1 MQDHKIRE
9 DKIKAVL
16 EDNFFF
22 KKGPRKPPPAT
33 YFEVLTRRERA
44 ALELAER
51 MTDIRTPVTD
61 EFFDRIRG
69 QFNKHEYALLVAAIA
84 FMNFRTKYNAAMG
97 IHHMKLC
104 DLPEVVEECEKAIAH
119 W

>member
-22 KKGPRKPPPAT
+22 KKGPKKTPPTT
-33 YFEVLTRRERA
+33 YFELLTKRERA

-51 MTDIRTPVTD
+51 MTDIHTNVTD
-61 EFFDRIRG
+61 EFYDRIKG
-69 QFNKHEYALLVAAIA
+69 QFNKYEYALLVAAIS
-84 FMNFRTKYNAAMG
+84 FMNLRTKYNAAMG
-97 IHHMKLC
+97 VHHMSMC
-104 DLPEVVEECEKAIAH
+104 SLPEVVEECEKAISH